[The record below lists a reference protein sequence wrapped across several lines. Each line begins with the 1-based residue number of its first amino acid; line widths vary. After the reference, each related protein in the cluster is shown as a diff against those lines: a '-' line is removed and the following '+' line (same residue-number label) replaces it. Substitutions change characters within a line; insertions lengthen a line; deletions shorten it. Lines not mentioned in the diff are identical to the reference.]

1 MRDFL
6 ITIALLLIVTAGF
19 YAFQLLVLGIVGL
32 VVYWALPVIR
42 KLHSKGKSWK

>member
-6 ITIALLLIVTAGF
+6 TTLVLLLIVVAGF

-32 VVYWALPVIR
+32 VVYWALPTLR
-42 KLHSKGKSWK
+42 KLNSKGKSWK

>member
-6 ITIALLLIVTAGF
+6 TTLVLLLIVVAGF

-32 VVYWALPVIR
+32 VVYWALPTLR
-42 KLHSKGKSWK
+42 KLNSRSKSWK

>member
-6 ITIALLLIVTAGF
+6 TTLVLLLIVAAGF

-32 VVYWALPVIR
+32 VVYWALPTIR
-42 KLHSKGKSWK
+42 KLHSKGKLWK